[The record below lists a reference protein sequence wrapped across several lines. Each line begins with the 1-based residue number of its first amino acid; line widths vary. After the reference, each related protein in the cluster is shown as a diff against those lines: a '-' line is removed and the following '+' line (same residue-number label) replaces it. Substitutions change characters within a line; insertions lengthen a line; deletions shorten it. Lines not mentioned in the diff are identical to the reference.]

1 MLRTAGADGPPA
13 VTYHLIASTK
23 SIDLS
28 SHLNHRVEITGT
40 LRAATNKQPG
50 MSNAGVSPSTPSGST
65 GVETMPQPSSDAP
78 GHGES
83 RKSSS
88 SSVSAGHVVAQPLFV
103 TSLTMID
110 TQCSAP
116 TA

>member
-1 MLRTAGADGPPA
+1 
-13 VTYHLIASTK
+13 
-23 SIDLS
+23 
-28 SHLNHRVEITGT
+28 
-40 LRAATNKQPG
+40 
-50 MSNAGVSPSTPSGST
+50 
-65 GVETMPQPSSDAP
+65 MPQPSSDAP

-116 TA
+116 TE